1 MTWLSNTIYVWGWL
15 TAISTIFLALFKNK
29 QSNTWFRVVIKIA
42 NCFSVIK
49 HNVKQDATKK
59 KK

>member
-1 MTWLSNTIYVWGWL
+1 MTWLSNTIYVLGWL
-15 TAISTIFLALFKNK
+15 IIICTIFVVLFKNK
-29 QSNTWFRVVIKIA
+29 KSNKWVNVAIKIA
-42 NCFSVIK
+42 NTLSVIK